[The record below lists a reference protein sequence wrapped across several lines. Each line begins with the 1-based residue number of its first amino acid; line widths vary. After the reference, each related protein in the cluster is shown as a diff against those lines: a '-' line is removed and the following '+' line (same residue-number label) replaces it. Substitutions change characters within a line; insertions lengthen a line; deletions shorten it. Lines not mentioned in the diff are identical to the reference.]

1 MREGR
6 LVVGSAQAV
15 MGFARGWGLR
25 VIALITGVGV
35 LVVSDGHG
43 LACPCAGCSSMICL
57 ISR

>member
-1 MREGR
+1 
-6 LVVGSAQAV
+6 VVGSAQAV

-25 VIALITGVGV
+25 VIALVTGVGV

-43 LACPCAGCSSMICL
+43 LACPCAGCSSMFCL